1 MKYDF
6 KKVDIFD
13 INEQKVDIDMGKIVG
28 GLLYRLAKNLD
39 LVDVALKINKG
50 EEVEL
55 RPADVKEIRAIID
68 DPQNGVFA
76 HVRKSLKDFFESRA

>member
-13 INEQKVDIDMGKIVG
+13 IDEKKVDLDIGKTIAVMV
-28 GLLYRLAKNLD
+28 YRQAKNLD

-55 RPADVKEIRAIID
+55 RPADVKEIRQIID
-68 DPQNGVFA
+68 DPRNGVFA
-76 HVRKSLKDFFESRA
+76 HVRKALKDFFESKV

>member
-6 KKVDIFD
+6 KTVDIFD
-13 INEQKVDIDMGKIVG
+13 IDEKKVDFDIGKTIAVMV
-28 GLLYRLAKNLD
+28 YRQAKNLD

-55 RPADVKEIRAIID
+55 RPADVKEIRQIID
-68 DPQNGVFA
+68 DPRNGVFA
-76 HVRKSLKDFFESRA
+76 HVRKALKDFFESKV